1 MPFRPP
7 ALCAILALSGLAA
20 PALAQDVF
28 TDGVRISDANPTSA
42 DLYVGDDSVLRG
54 HTCIGEV
61 CNLAESF
68 DVGYILKLNTS
79 SPSIFFDDDSGFSG
93 STPSNDWRIRI
104 NDPEPFTEG
113 GLNRFSIE
121 DITAATIPFTI
132 AAGAPENAFWMT
144 SAGNIGLGTLLP
156 QDRIH
161 AVGTFG
167 PSVRFEQ
174 TGNGLVPAQTWRLI
188 GQSSFNIA
196 DTTAGTT
203 PFRLER
209 AAPTNALYIADTGNV
224 GFGTATPD
232 APFEVSDD
240 ATFSYFRITAEQAAV
255 NQSVDITFTGG
266 PLGTGELRYN
276 VVDGDGPEMKLNA
289 DGDMEIDGTLT
300 TGGPTCA
307 SGCDAVFD
315 SNFKR
320 LSVAEHAALMWKN
333 GHLPAVGTTRPGAP
347 MNVAEKIGG
356 ILNELEHAHIYIAE
370 LEARDRA
377 REAENARLGDRVAR
391 LEAMLA
397 QVDGMLDH
405 PVSPPTD

>member
-28 TDGVRISDANPTSA
+28 TDGVRISDVNPTNA
-42 DLYVGDDSVLRG
+42 DLYVEDDSVVRG

-93 STPSNDWRIRI
+93 STPSNDWRIRV

-161 AVGTFG
+161 AVGAFG

-188 GQSSFNIA
+188 GQSSFSIA

-232 APFEVSDD
+232 APFEVSD
-240 ATFSYFRITAEQAAV
+240 AGSFSFFRITAEGAPV
-255 NQSVDITFTGG
+255 NQSADVVFTQG
-266 PLGTGELRYN
+266 PLTTGEFRYN
-276 VVDGDGPEMKLNA
+276 IVDGDGPEMRLNA
-289 DGDMEIDGTLT
+289 DGDMVLDGTLT
-300 TGGPTCA
+300 TGGPTCD

-315 SNFKR
+315 AEFAR
-320 LSVAEHAALMWKN
+320 LSMADHAALMWDK
-333 GHLPAVGTTRPGAP
+333 GHLPAVGPTLPGAP
-347 MNVAEKIGG
+347 MNVSEKMGAM
-356 ILNELEHAHIYIAE
+356 LNELEHAHIYIEE
-370 LEARDRA
+370 LHTRLAAQEEQRQAQETVNA
-377 REAENARLGDRVAR
+377 ALSAQVLALAARLDA
-391 LEAMLA
+391 LE
-397 QVDGMLDH
+397 GR
-405 PVSPPTD
+405 

>member
-28 TDGVRISDANPTSA
+28 TDGVRISDVNPTNA
-42 DLYVGDDSVLRG
+42 DLYVEDDSVVRG

-93 STPSNDWRIRI
+93 STPSNDWRIRV

-188 GQSSFNIA
+188 GQSSFSIA

-209 AAPTNALYIADTGNV
+209 AAPSNALYIADTGNV

-232 APFEVSDD
+232 APFEVSD
-240 ATFSYFRITAEQAAV
+240 AGSFSFFRITAEGAPV
-255 NQSVDITFTGG
+255 NQSADVVFTQG
-266 PLGTGELRYN
+266 PLTTGEFRYN
-276 VVDGDGPEMKLNA
+276 IVDGDGPEMRLNA
-289 DGDMEIDGTLT
+289 NGDMVLDGTLT
-300 TGGPTCA
+300 TGGPTCD

-315 SNFKR
+315 AEFAR
-320 LSVAEHAALMWKN
+320 LSMADHAALMWDK
-333 GHLPAVGTTRPGAP
+333 GHLPAVGPTLPGAP
-347 MNVAEKIGG
+347 MNVSEKMGAM
-356 ILNELEHAHIYIAE
+356 LNELEHAHIYIEE
-370 LEARDRA
+370 LHTRLAAQEEQRQAQETVNA
-377 REAENARLGDRVAR
+377 ALSAQVAALAARLDA
-391 LEAMLA
+391 LE
-397 QVDGMLDH
+397 GR
-405 PVSPPTD
+405 